1 MSPLTWRACTGVNQH
16 AAPAPGGIMNVEHE
30 IGVLIAE
37 LTRLGAP
44 NAAHDGKITVCS
56 LLSGNGRGQQFDTA

>member
-1 MSPLTWRACTGVNQH
+1 
-16 AAPAPGGIMNVEHE
+16 MNVEHE

-44 NAAHDGKITVCS
+44 NAAHDGKITVRRSCRATAAAGS
-56 LLSGNGRGQQFDTA
+56 LTAAWLHVCGAR

>member
-1 MSPLTWRACTGVNQH
+1 
-16 AAPAPGGIMNVEHE
+16 MNVEHE

-44 NAAHDGKITVCS
+44 NAAHDGKITVRSRFNARSVRC
-56 LLSGNGRGQQFDTA
+56 

>member
-1 MSPLTWRACTGVNQH
+1 
-16 AAPAPGGIMNVEHE
+16 MNVEHE